1 MNSKINEKDWKLFR
15 KKLPGWQEDCMN
27 RLNKEYMEILS
38 QEGKFPGIRTVRM
51 AVLVPGFLF
60 AQARI
65 WRLAADAACGPRGR
79 AGGKPPPARFC
90 RSMRKHIHRFKGRRV
105 ELTGWIWGYVVETG
119 LLLGSRVDRKDVY
132 G

>member
-1 MNSKINEKDWKLFR
+1 
-15 KKLPGWQEDCMN
+15 
-27 RLNKEYMEILS
+27 
-38 QEGKFPGIRTVRM
+38 M

-105 ELTGWIWGYVVETG
+105 ELTGWICGYVVETG
-119 LLLGSRVDRKDVY
+119 LLWQLYVFAENY
-132 G
+132 GGFYLIFGINVETKTVQYCR